1 MYNYFHCAMSIQ
13 PLRMSAL
20 YAGPTTHHQNSRSEN
35 DFPSSTVKRTMTT
48 KFRLNIFHKVVAT
61 LLAVTLIPLCTLWYV
76 GNRTAERELRA
87 NIYQNLMSTTETV
100 ATRINGWDD
109 SNVRMLRQAGH
120 LNDIT
125 GMKNDRQVPVLN
137 AIGQA
142 YDSYLVFTIA
152 PDGMN
157 IARNDR
163 GALVSYA
170 DRSYFKDVM
179 KGAPVG
185 RQVVISKTTGKPSLL
200 LGSPI
205 RNENNE
211 LAGVIAMGLNLGDIS
226 QAITDVRVGDTG
238 HAILLDAT
246 NKVIAHGDAQKVK
259 TALQD
264 FSAHSALKTAGIAG
278 SPMTYQND
286 GKEMIGYMRKL
297 PQGWTLLVEQQY
309 DEAFAPLDKMKK
321 EGRLLIL
328 VTIALVVAIAYMLG
342 KALTRPI
349 NELTII
355 ADKLSKGDFDVELT
369 QSARGD
375 EIGSLARA
383 IERLGISIKLAMDRL
398 RSKSAA

>member
-1 MYNYFHCAMSIQ
+1 M
-13 PLRMSAL
+13 
-20 YAGPTTHHQNSRSEN
+20 T
-35 DFPSSTVKRTMTT
+35 STFT
-48 KFRLNIFHKVVAT
+48 LNIFHKVVAT
-61 LLAVTLIPLCTLWYV
+61 LLAVTLIPLCTLWYIS
-76 GNRTAERELRA
+76 NNTAERELSR
-87 NIYQNLMSTTETV
+87 NIYQNLTGTMDTA

-109 SNVRMLRQAGH
+109 SNLRVLRQAGR

-125 GMKNDRQVPVLN
+125 GMKNDRQVPVLT

-152 PDGMN
+152 PDGSN

-205 RNENNE
+205 RNDENK
-211 LAGVIAMGLNLGDIS
+211 LIGVIAMGLNLGDIS
-226 QAITDVRVGDTG
+226 QAITDIRVGDTG

-264 FSAHSALKTAGIAG
+264 FSNHSALKTPGVANGPTAY
-278 SPMTYQND
+278 TND

-297 PQGWTLLVEQQY
+297 PQGWTLLVEQEY
-309 DEAFAPLDKMKK
+309 DEAFAPLNKMKK

-328 VTIALVVAIAYMLG
+328 VTVALVIAVAYMLG

-349 NELTII
+349 NELTVI
-355 ADKLSKGDFDVELT
+355 ADKLSKGDFDVNLT
-369 QSARGD
+369 HGERGD

>member
-1 MYNYFHCAMSIQ
+1 
-13 PLRMSAL
+13 
-20 YAGPTTHHQNSRSEN
+20 
-35 DFPSSTVKRTMTT
+35 MTS
-48 KFRLNIFHKVVAT
+48 KFSLNIFHKVVAT

-76 GNRTAERELRA
+76 ANNTAERELTA
-87 NIYQNLMSTTETV
+87 NIYQNLV
-100 ATRINGWDD
+100 ATMDTASTRINGWDD
-109 SNVRMLRQAGH
+109 SNLRVLRQAGR

-125 GMKNDRQVPVLN
+125 GMKNDRQVPVLT

-152 PDGMN
+152 PDGSN

-205 RNENNE
+205 RNDNND
-211 LAGVIAMGLNLGDIS
+211 LIGVIAMGLNLGDIS
-226 QAITDVRVGDTG
+226 QAVTEARVGDTG
-238 HAILLDAT
+238 RAILLDAT

-264 FSAHSALKTAGIAG
+264 FSNHSALKTAGITDGPRAY
-278 SPMTYQND
+278 TND

-297 PQGWTLLVEQQY
+297 PQGWTLLVEQEY
-309 DEAFAPLDKMKK
+309 DEAFAPLSQMKK
-321 EGRLLIL
+321 EGRLLIII
-328 VTIALVVAIAYMLG
+328 TIALVVAIAYMLG

-355 ADKLSKGDFDVELT
+355 ADKLSKGDFDVNLT
-369 QSARGD
+369 QSERGD

-398 RSKSAA
+398 RAKSSA

>member
-1 MYNYFHCAMSIQ
+1 
-13 PLRMSAL
+13 
-20 YAGPTTHHQNSRSEN
+20 
-35 DFPSSTVKRTMTT
+35 MTSNLT
-48 KFRLNIFHKVVAT
+48 LNIFHKVVAT

-76 GNRTAERELRA
+76 ANNTAERELRA
-87 NIYQNLMSTTETV
+87 NISQNLV
-100 ATRINGWDD
+100 ATSDTAAARINGWDD
-109 SNVRMLRQAGH
+109 SNLRMLRQAGR

-125 GMKNDRQVPVLN
+125 GMKSDRQVPVLT

-152 PDGMN
+152 PDGKN
-157 IARNDR
+157 IARNDG

-205 RNENNE
+205 RNEKDE
-211 LAGVIAMGLNLGDIS
+211 LIGVLAMGLNLSDIS
-226 QAITDVRVGDTG
+226 QAVTNARVGKTG
-238 HAILLDAT
+238 SAILLDAT
-246 NKVIAHGDAQKVK
+246 NKVIAHSDAQQVK

-264 FSAHSALKTAGIAG
+264 LSDHSALKTPGISEA
-278 SPMTYQND
+278 PQAYEND

-297 PQGWTLLVEQQY
+297 PKGWTLLVEQEY
-309 DEAFAPLDKMKK
+309 DEAFAPLNTMKRN
-321 EGRLLIL
+321 GRILIIIT
-328 VTIALVVAIAYMLG
+328 VVLVVGIAYLLG

-349 NELTII
+349 NELTVI
-355 ADKLSKGDFDVELT
+355 ADKLSKGDFDVSFT
-369 QSARGD
+369 HNQRGD
-375 EIGSLARA
+375 EIGSLSRA

-398 RSKSAA
+398 RSKASA

>member
-1 MYNYFHCAMSIQ
+1 
-13 PLRMSAL
+13 
-20 YAGPTTHHQNSRSEN
+20 
-35 DFPSSTVKRTMTT
+35 MTS
-48 KFRLNIFHKVVAT
+48 KFNLNIFHKVVAT
-61 LLAVTLIPLCTLWYV
+61 LLAVTLIPLCALWYV
-76 GNRTAERELRA
+76 ATNSAERELRA
-87 NIYQNLMSTTETV
+87 NIYQNLV
-100 ATRINGWDD
+100 ATTDTAAARIDGWDS
-109 SNVRMLRQAGH
+109 SNVRMLQLTGH
-120 LNDIT
+120 LSDIS
-125 GMKNDRQVPVLN
+125 GMKSERQGPVL
-137 AIGQA
+137 ATTAQA
-142 YDSYLVFTIA
+142 YEAYLVHTIA
-152 PDGMN
+152 PDGMD

-200 LGSPI
+200 LGGPI
-205 RNENNE
+205 RNENND
-211 LAGVIAMGLNLGDIS
+211 LVGVIAMGLNLGDIS
-226 QAITDVRVGDTG
+226 QAITDVHVGATG

-264 FSAHSALKTAGIAG
+264 FSGHSALKTPGITV
-278 SPMTYQND
+278 SPTAYEED
-286 GKEMIGYMRKL
+286 GKQMIGYMQKL

-309 DEAFAPLDKMKK
+309 DEAFAPLAQMKK
-321 EGRLLIL
+321 EGRLLIVITIVL
-328 VTIALVVAIAYMLG
+328 VIAIAYLLG

-355 ADKLSKGDFDVELT
+355 ADKLSKGDFDVNLT
-369 QSARGD
+369 QSERGD

>member
-1 MYNYFHCAMSIQ
+1 M
-13 PLRMSAL
+13 
-20 YAGPTTHHQNSRSEN
+20 T
-35 DFPSSTVKRTMTT
+35 ST
-48 KFRLNIFHKVVAT
+48 FSLNIFHKVVAT

-76 GNRTAERELRA
+76 GNSAAERELRA
-87 NIYQNLMSTTETV
+87 NIYQNLV
-100 ATRINGWDD
+100 ATADTASTRINGWDD
-109 SNVRMLRQAGH
+109 SNLRMLRQAGH
-120 LNDIT
+120 LNDIF
-125 GMKNDRQVPVLN
+125 GMKSERQVPVLT

-152 PDGMN
+152 PNGMN

-163 GALVSYA
+163 GELVSYA

-179 KGAPVG
+179 KGAPIG

-205 RNENNE
+205 RNDNNE
-211 LAGVIAMGLNLGDIS
+211 LVGVIAMGLNLGDIS
-226 QAITDVRVGDTG
+226 QAITDVRVGETG
-238 HAILLDAT
+238 RAILLDAT

-264 FSAHSALKTAGIAG
+264 FSGHAALKTVGIAG
-278 SPMTYQND
+278 SPTAYESD
-286 GKEMIGYMRKL
+286 GKQMIGYMRKL
-297 PQGWTLLVEQQY
+297 PQGWTLLVEQDY
-309 DEAFAPLDKMKK
+309 NEAFAPLDQMKK
-321 EGRLLIL
+321 EGRLLIII
-328 VTIALVVAIAYMLG
+328 TIALVIAIAYMLG

-355 ADKLSKGDFDVELT
+355 ADKLSKGDFSVDMT
-369 QSARGD
+369 QSERGD

-398 RSKSAA
+398 RTKTAA

>member
-1 MYNYFHCAMSIQ
+1 M
-13 PLRMSAL
+13 
-20 YAGPTTHHQNSRSEN
+20 NS
-35 DFPSSTVKRTMTT
+35 
-48 KFRLNIFHKVVAT
+48 KFSLNIFHKVVAT
-61 LLAVTLIPLCTLWYV
+61 LLAVTLIPLCTLWYIS
-76 GNRTAERELRA
+76 NDTAELELGA
-87 NIYQNLMSTTETV
+87 NISRNLV
-100 ATRINGWDD
+100 ATMDTASARINGWDE
-109 SNVRMLRQAGH
+109 SNLRVLRQAGR

-125 GMKNDRQVPVLN
+125 GMKKEQQVPVLT
-137 AIGQA
+137 AIGQT

-152 PDGMN
+152 PDGNN

-205 RNENNE
+205 RNDENK
-211 LAGVIAMGLNLGDIS
+211 LIGVIAMGLNLGDIS
-226 QAITDVRVGDTG
+226 QVITDIRMGDTG

-246 NKVIAHGDAQKVK
+246 NKVIAHGDSQKVK
-259 TALQD
+259 TELQD
-264 FSAHSALKTAGIAG
+264 FSAHSALKTAGIGNGPTAFI
-278 SPMTYQND
+278 ND

-297 PQGWTLLVEQQY
+297 PQGWTLLVEQEY
-309 DEAFAPLDKMKK
+309 DEAFAPLIEMKK
-321 EGRLLIL
+321 KARLLIL

-349 NELTII
+349 NELTLI
-355 ADKLSKGDFDVELT
+355 ADKLSKGEFDVNMT
-369 QSARGD
+369 QIERGD

-383 IERLGISIKLAMDRL
+383 IERLGISIKMAMDRL

>member
-1 MYNYFHCAMSIQ
+1 
-13 PLRMSAL
+13 
-20 YAGPTTHHQNSRSEN
+20 
-35 DFPSSTVKRTMTT
+35 MTS
-48 KFRLNIFHKVVAT
+48 KFTLNIFHKVVAT
-61 LLAVTLIPLCTLWYV
+61 LLAVTLIPLLTLWYIA
-76 GNRTAERELRA
+76 NNTAERELTA
-87 NIYQNLMSTTETV
+87 NIYQNLVATMET
-100 ATRINGWDD
+100 ASTRINGWDD
-109 SNVRMLRQAGH
+109 SNLRMLRQAGR

-125 GMKNDRQVPVLN
+125 GMKNDRQVPVLT
-137 AIGQA
+137 AIGQT

-152 PDGMN
+152 ADGSN
-157 IARNDR
+157 IARNDG

-205 RNENNE
+205 RNDNNT
-211 LAGVIAMGLNLGDIS
+211 LIGVIAMGLNLGDIS
-226 QAITDVRVGDTG
+226 QAVTDVRVGDTG

-264 FSAHSALKTAGIAG
+264 FSGHSALKTLGISDGPKAY
-278 SPMTYQND
+278 TND

-297 PQGWTLLVEQQY
+297 PQGWTLLVEQEY
-309 DEAFAPLDKMKK
+309 GEAFAPLTKMKT
-321 EGRLLIL
+321 EGRLLIII
-328 VTIALVVAIAYMLG
+328 TIALIVAIAYVLG

-355 ADKLSKGDFDVELT
+355 ADKLSKGDFDVNLT
-369 QSARGD
+369 QSERGD

-398 RSKSAA
+398 RTKTSA

>member
-1 MYNYFHCAMSIQ
+1 
-13 PLRMSAL
+13 
-20 YAGPTTHHQNSRSEN
+20 
-35 DFPSSTVKRTMTT
+35 MTS
-48 KFRLNIFHKVVAT
+48 KFTLNIFHKVVAT

-76 GNRTAERELRA
+76 SNNTAERELST
-87 NIYQNLMSTTETV
+87 NIFQNLV
-100 ATRINGWDD
+100 ATMDITSARINGWDD
-109 SNVRMLRQAGH
+109 SNLRVLRQAGR
-120 LNDIT
+120 LNDIN
-125 GMKNDRQVPVLN
+125 GMKSDRQVPVLT

-152 PDGMN
+152 PDGSN
-157 IARNDR
+157 IARNDG

-185 RQVVISKTTGKPSLL
+185 RQVVISKTTGRPSLL

-205 RNENNE
+205 RSDENK
-211 LAGVIAMGLNLGDIS
+211 LIGVIAMGLNLGDIS
-226 QAITDVRVGDTG
+226 QAVADVRVGETG

-264 FSAHSALKTAGIAG
+264 FSAHSALKTAGITDGPTA
-278 SPMTYQND
+278 YRHD

-297 PQGWTLLVEQQY
+297 PQGWTLLVEQDY
-309 DEAFAPLDKMKK
+309 DEAFAPLAQMKK
-321 EGRLLIL
+321 EGRLLIII
-328 VTIALVVAIAYMLG
+328 TIALVAAIAYMLG

-355 ADKLSKGDFDVELT
+355 ADKLSKGDFDVNLT
-369 QSARGD
+369 QVERGD

-383 IERLGISIKLAMDRL
+383 IERLGISIKMAMDRL
-398 RSKSAA
+398 RSKS

>member
-1 MYNYFHCAMSIQ
+1 
-13 PLRMSAL
+13 
-20 YAGPTTHHQNSRSEN
+20 
-35 DFPSSTVKRTMTT
+35 MTSKLT
-48 KFRLNIFHKVVAT
+48 LNIFHKVVAT
-61 LLAVTLIPLCTLWYV
+61 LLAVTLIPLCTLWFIS
-76 GNRTAERELRA
+76 NNTAERELTK
-87 NIYQNLMSTTETV
+87 NIYQNLIGTMDTA

-109 SNVRMLRQAGH
+109 SNLRVLRQAGR

-125 GMKNDRQVPVLN
+125 GMKNDRQVPVLT

-152 PDGMN
+152 PDGSN
-157 IARNDR
+157 IARNDN

-205 RNENNE
+205 RSDENK
-211 LAGVIAMGLNLGDIS
+211 LIGVIAMGLNLGDIS
-226 QAITDVRVGDTG
+226 QVVTDVRVGDTG
-238 HAILLDAT
+238 RAILLDAT

-264 FSAHSALKTAGIAG
+264 FSGHSALKTAGITFA
-278 SPMTYQND
+278 PTAYTND

-297 PQGWTLLVEQQY
+297 PQGWTLLVEQEY
-309 DEAFAPLDKMKK
+309 DEAFAPLTKMKK

-328 VTIALVVAIAYMLG
+328 ITIALVIAIAYMLG

-349 NELTII
+349 NELTDI
-355 ADKLSKGDFDVELT
+355 ADKLSKGDFNVDLT
-369 QSARGD
+369 QTARGD

>member
-1 MYNYFHCAMSIQ
+1 
-13 PLRMSAL
+13 
-20 YAGPTTHHQNSRSEN
+20 
-35 DFPSSTVKRTMTT
+35 MTS
-48 KFRLNIFHKVVAT
+48 KFTLNIFHKVVAT

-76 GNRTAERELRA
+76 ANTTAERELRA
-87 NIYQNLMSTTETV
+87 NIYQNLVATTDTA
-100 ATRINGWDD
+100 ATRISGWDD
-109 SNVRMLRQAGH
+109 SNLRMLRQSGH
-120 LNDIT
+120 LADIT
-125 GMKNDRQVPVLN
+125 GMKNERQVPVLT

-152 PDGMN
+152 PDGSN

-179 KGAPVG
+179 KGKPVG

-211 LAGVIAMGLNLGDIS
+211 LVGVIAMGLNLGDIS
-226 QAITDVRVGDTG
+226 QGITDVRVGDTG

-264 FSAHSALKTAGIAG
+264 FSGHHALKTVGIAG
-278 SPMTYQND
+278 SPMTYEND

-297 PQGWTLLVEQQY
+297 PQGWTLLVEQEY
-309 DEAFAPLDKMKK
+309 DEAFAPLNQMKK
-321 EGRLLIL
+321 EGRLLIII
-328 VTIALVVAIAYMLG
+328 TIALVVAIAYMLG

-355 ADKLSKGDFDVELT
+355 ADKLSKGDFDVNLT
-369 QSARGD
+369 QTQRGD

>member
-1 MYNYFHCAMSIQ
+1 
-13 PLRMSAL
+13 
-20 YAGPTTHHQNSRSEN
+20 
-35 DFPSSTVKRTMTT
+35 
-48 KFRLNIFHKVVAT
+48 
-61 LLAVTLIPLCTLWYV
+61 
-76 GNRTAERELRA
+76 
-87 NIYQNLMSTTETV
+87 
-100 ATRINGWDD
+100 
-109 SNVRMLRQAGH
+109 
-120 LNDIT
+120 
-125 GMKNDRQVPVLN
+125 
-137 AIGQA
+137 
-142 YDSYLVFTIA
+142 
-152 PDGMN
+152 
-157 IARNDR
+157 
-163 GALVSYA
+163 
-170 DRSYFKDVM
+170 
-179 KGAPVG
+179 
-185 RQVVISKTTGKPSLL
+185 
-200 LGSPI
+200 
-205 RNENNE
+205 
-211 LAGVIAMGLNLGDIS
+211 LNLGDIS

-278 SPMTYQND
+278 SPMAYQND

-369 QSARGD
+369 QSGRGD

>member
-1 MYNYFHCAMSIQ
+1 
-13 PLRMSAL
+13 
-20 YAGPTTHHQNSRSEN
+20 
-35 DFPSSTVKRTMTT
+35 MTSKLT
-48 KFRLNIFHKVVAT
+48 LNIFHKVVAT

-76 GNRTAERELRA
+76 SNDTAERELNA
-87 NIYQNLMSTTETV
+87 NIFQNLI
-100 ATRINGWDD
+100 ATSNTASARINGWDD
-109 SNVRMLRQAGH
+109 SNLRVLRQAGR
-120 LNDIT
+120 LNDIN
-125 GMKNDRQVPVLN
+125 GMKSDRQVPVLT

-152 PDGMN
+152 PDGSN
-157 IARNDR
+157 IARND
-163 GALVSYA
+163 GGPLVSYA
-170 DRSYFKDVM
+170 DRVYFKDVM

-205 RNENNE
+205 RSEENK
-211 LAGVIAMGLNLGDIS
+211 LIGVIAMGLNLGDIS
-226 QAITDVRVGDTG
+226 QAVTDIRVGETG

-264 FSAHSALKTAGIAG
+264 FSTHSALKTAGITDGPVA
-278 SPMTYQND
+278 YKND
-286 GKEMIGYMRKL
+286 GKDMIGYMRKL
-297 PQGWTLLVEQQY
+297 PQGWTLLVEQEY
-309 DEAFAPLDKMKK
+309 AEAFAPLTQMKK
-321 EGRLLIL
+321 EGRWLII
-328 VTIALVVAIAYMLG
+328 VTIALVFGVAYMLG

-355 ADKLSKGDFDVELT
+355 ADKLSKGDFDVNLT
-369 QSARGD
+369 QVERGD

-398 RSKSAA
+398 RSKSSV

>member
-1 MYNYFHCAMSIQ
+1 
-13 PLRMSAL
+13 
-20 YAGPTTHHQNSRSEN
+20 
-35 DFPSSTVKRTMTT
+35 MTS
-48 KFRLNIFHKVVAT
+48 KFTLNIFHKVVAT
-61 LLAVTLIPLCTLWYV
+61 LLAVTLIPLCTLWYIS
-76 GNRTAERELRA
+76 NDTAERELTA
-87 NIYQNLMSTTETV
+87 NIYQNLVATMDTA

-120 LNDIT
+120 LNDIM
-125 GMKNDRQVPVLN
+125 GMNKERQVPVLT

-152 PDGMN
+152 PDGSN

-205 RNENNE
+205 RNDENK
-211 LAGVIAMGLNLGDIS
+211 LIGVIAMGLNLGDIS
-226 QAITDVRVGDTG
+226 QAVTDIRVGGTG

-259 TALQD
+259 TELQD
-264 FSAHSALKTAGIAG
+264 FSGNSALKTTGITSAPTAYT
-278 SPMTYQND
+278 SD

-297 PQGWTLLVEQQY
+297 PQGWTLLVEQEY
-309 DEAFAPLDKMKK
+309 DEAFAPLTQMKK

-328 VTIALVVAIAYMLG
+328 VTIALVIAIAYMLG
-342 KALTRPI
+342 RALTRPI

-355 ADKLSKGDFDVELT
+355 ADKLSRGDFDVNLT
-369 QSARGD
+369 QVERGD

-398 RSKSAA
+398 RSKSSA